1 MKNVQTFLDKSAISI
16 SLLCIAHCLLLPIAV
31 TIIPV
36 LSVLP
41 LQDELFHKLLVIAI
55 LPTSLIRLVIGC
67 RKHKRWR
74 IASYGIFGVAVVIVA
89 ALFGHDLVGEFGEK
103 LLTLIGSLFI
113 VGGHIQN
120 YRLCRQAGC
129 H

>member
-41 LQDELFHKLLVIAI
+41 LQDELFHRLLVIAI
-55 LPTSLIRLVIGC
+55 LPTSLIGLVIGC

-74 IASYGIFGVAVVIVA
+74 IASYGIFGVVMVIVA
-89 ALFGHDLVGEFGEK
+89 ALFGHDLVGEFGENSNYWGHNIK
-103 LLTLIGSLFI
+103 NFFERNNIGWSWWNFL
-113 VGGHIQN
+113 N
-120 YRLCRQAGC
+120 
-129 H
+129 